1 MPNTTDQ
8 HSWYYPVDGDRDYE
22 DTFETF
28 FEQLDNDVEIRDTDT
43 NKNNYDPKVG
53 AKYVATDTEDVYIGD
68 GDSWNHLV
76 STGKDPTFESV
87 STDKLNISE
96 PSGQTDVASISPQ
109 GRIISNGEF
118 SLADDASEIISESH
132 FNRQAT
138 LLFVV
143 NKSDNVAA
151 LFSAA
156 FNNVTKMQ
164 GQGWEA
170 ADTDGENCVFVNAND
185 KLVVKNRTG
194 ANKSYSSFALNIN
207 GNL

>member
-143 NKSDNVAA
+143 NKSDNSFPRPLITLPKCRGKVGKPQILTAKIVCLSMQILNLSSRTEQVLTSPTAPLRSTSTVAC
-151 LFSAA
+151 
-156 FNNVTKMQ
+156 
-164 GQGWEA
+164 EA
-170 ADTDGENCVFVNAND
+170 D
-185 KLVVKNRTG
+185 
-194 ANKSYSSFALNIN
+194 
-207 GNL
+207 